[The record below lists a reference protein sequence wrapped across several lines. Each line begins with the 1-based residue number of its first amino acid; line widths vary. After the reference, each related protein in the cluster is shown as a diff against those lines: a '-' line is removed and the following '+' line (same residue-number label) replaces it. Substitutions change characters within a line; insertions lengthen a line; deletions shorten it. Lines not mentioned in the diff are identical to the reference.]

1 MQTAYVTISNI
12 LITFVILRL
21 QPLASVLSRKV
32 RVKESAAGIKQA
44 VARLAADAKRTV
56 TRAASLPTPDPI
68 PVLA

>member
-1 MQTAYVTISNI
+1 LREPANIAATII
-12 LITFVILRL
+12 P
-21 QPLASVLSRKV
+21 PLAFMLVQALGA
-32 RVKESAAGIKQA
+32 AAGPVKQA

>member
-1 MQTAYVTISNI
+1 
-12 LITFVILRL
+12 
-21 QPLASVLSRKV
+21 
-32 RVKESAAGIKQA
+32 VKESAAGIKQA

>member
-1 MQTAYVTISNI
+1 MQTAYVTISDI
-12 LITFVILRL
+12 LITFVISRL

-56 TRAASLPTPDPI
+56 TRVASLPTPDPI